1 MVVGTQK
8 CFRLSRII
16 FWWMNHGPKKVQPIC
31 KLVGPFPEPTVSK
44 VLREKQHISGM
55 ASKWITEY
63 MCLYFLGLSKGVWR
77 FFCKMPVQIA
87 SETACFWEDLGKKMC
102 AVCMFFYIQF
112 PKLHVLYLYGVL
124 CSFDDTT
131 CSFFNCIN
139 KKTFKLHMKHV
150 LIFDHFLF
158 KTVQSL
164 DLISTKKKDNYI
176 ISKMQIW
183 PKISTF
189 KAFWPNK
196 GSTVNQKNKS
206 VWMKYTWDDLHSGLL
221 DSSPS

>member
-63 MCLYFLGLSKGVWR
+63 MCLYFLWLSKGVWR

-131 CSFFNCIN
+131 CSFF
-139 KKTFKLHMKHV
+139 
-150 LIFDHFLF
+150 
-158 KTVQSL
+158 
-164 DLISTKKKDNYI
+164 
-176 ISKMQIW
+176 
-183 PKISTF
+183 
-189 KAFWPNK
+189 
-196 GSTVNQKNKS
+196 
-206 VWMKYTWDDLHSGLL
+206 
-221 DSSPS
+221 